1 MVHVRN
7 DGLCR
12 ESKSLL
18 GRRVG
23 TALLVMILL
32 RRRGLRSRG
41 HLGSMVIRGRAS
53 WRLRSLTGWRQ
64 RVFAILALLLVR
76 PEGFDSIELQMR
88 RLGLVVHAT
97 VLRCRS
103 RVLLLFHS
111 IRLLL
116 LVVVVGRSGLRLRNG
131 WCTIR
136 ARCLWMHQWRRGCMG
151 RR

>member
-1 MVHVRN
+1 MHVRN
-7 DGLCR
+7 DGLCS

-32 RRRGLRSRG
+32 RRRKLRSRG
-41 HLGSMVIRGRAS
+41 HLGSMVIRGRTS
-53 WRLRSLTGWRQ
+53 WRWRSLIGWRQ
-64 RVFAILALLLVR
+64 RVFAILALLLLR
-76 PEGFDSIELQMR
+76 SEGFDSIELQMR
-88 RLGLVVHAT
+88 RLGLVVHAM

-116 LVVVVGRSGLRLRNG
+116 LLLVVVVVGRSGL
-131 WCTIR
+131 
-136 ARCLWMHQWRRGCMG
+136 HPWRRGCMG